1 MASKIEDSIGVKMN
15 QQQEFKIGGMATL
28 NGVILQSK
36 NFWAHAL
43 RKKDGKIDVFTGKTV
58 SITNKYPWIRKI
70 PILRGLAFLVDAVIN
85 AILRSSGNKLSSR
98 MIFLI
103 ALTSLVLV
111 GIAVQD
117 TPSNVSRV
125 YALSQVLPLPVF
137 FILIRATTLSA
148 YHGAEHK
155 TISAFEKY
163 GQPTIAEIKNS
174 PRIHVRCGTNLAVPL
189 MFVFGASA
197 WYGWGLFSQMILMS
211 TAIEVFRFVTRN
223 PLRLF
228 AKLYLSGG
236 LLLQRITTK
245 EPSVDQMT
253 VAKVALD
260 NLLKLENMV

>member
-1 MASKIEDSIGVKMN
+1 MS

-36 NFWAHAL
+36 NFWAHAV
-43 RKKDGKIDVFTGKTV
+43 RKNDGKIDVFTGKAF
-58 SITNKYPWIRKI
+58 SIANKYPWIRKI
-70 PILRGLAFLVDAVIN
+70 PILRGLAFLVDAIIN

-103 ALTSLVLV
+103 ALTSLVLAGV
-111 GIAVQD
+111 AVQD
-117 TPSNVSRV
+117 SSYTNASRV
-125 YALSQVLPLPVF
+125 YALFQVLPLPLF
-137 FILIRATTLSA
+137 FLLIRATTLSA

-163 GQPTIAEIKNS
+163 GQPSIAEIKNS
-174 PRIHVRCGTNLAVPL
+174 SRIHIRCGTNLALPL
-189 MFVFGASA
+189 MLVFGASA
-197 WYGWGLFSQMILMS
+197 WYGWGLISQILLMS
-211 TAIEVFRFVTRN
+211 LAIEVFRFVTKN
-223 PLRLF
+223 PSRLIARF
-228 AKLYLSGG
+228 YLSGG

-260 NLLKLENMV
+260 NLLRLENMV